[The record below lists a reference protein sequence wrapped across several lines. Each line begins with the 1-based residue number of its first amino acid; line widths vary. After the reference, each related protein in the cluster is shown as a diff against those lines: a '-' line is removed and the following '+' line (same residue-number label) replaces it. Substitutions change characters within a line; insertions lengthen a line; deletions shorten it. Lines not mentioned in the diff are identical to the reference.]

1 MIDLT
6 AITCIMPLIA
16 RSSPMSVRPG
26 DHSRF
31 VVCYAGPPST
41 AVHIVEPVLLV
52 KRRPGTSRGAFS
64 YRSVLNISSGT
75 PTASTWRQIER
86 QWGSS

>member
-1 MIDLT
+1 
-6 AITCIMPLIA
+6 
-16 RSSPMSVRPG
+16 MSVRPG

-52 KRRPGTSRGAFS
+52 KTGALGHPGAPFLSIDAEHLVG
-64 YRSVLNISSGT
+64 Y
-75 PTASTWRQIER
+75 ASDLDLAPDRAPAGQLVIAP
-86 QWGSS
+86 QLGDPG